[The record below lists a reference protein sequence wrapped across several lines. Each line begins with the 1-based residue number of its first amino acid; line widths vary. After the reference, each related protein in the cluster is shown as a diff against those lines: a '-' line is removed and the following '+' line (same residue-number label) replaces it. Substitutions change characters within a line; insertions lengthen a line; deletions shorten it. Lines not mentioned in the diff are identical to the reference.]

1 MPRRLAPGAGW
12 ASLPRA
18 ARFTKIYLF
27 LYVYPTRMGRYQAH
41 EDLGYNMIWSRRTSV
56 LFLMCTD
63 EEILRQMQHRPRR
76 TPGMSISMIA
86 LALLAS
92 APIAGCG
99 GSATSGESA
108 KSSSTVL
115 ESAKQ
120 SLASPKKVR
129 GKILPADTNLSARER
144 RALKQE
150 GLLPSK

>member
-1 MPRRLAPGAGW
+1 
-12 ASLPRA
+12 
-18 ARFTKIYLF
+18 
-27 LYVYPTRMGRYQAH
+27 
-41 EDLGYNMIWSRRTSV
+41 
-56 LFLMCTD
+56 MCTN

-76 TPGMSISMIA
+76 TPGMSVSMIA

-99 GSATSGESA
+99 VAATSGESA

-120 SLASPKKVR
+120 SLALPRKVR
-129 GKILPADTNLSARER
+129 GKTLPADTNLSARER

-150 GLLPSK
+150 GLLPAK